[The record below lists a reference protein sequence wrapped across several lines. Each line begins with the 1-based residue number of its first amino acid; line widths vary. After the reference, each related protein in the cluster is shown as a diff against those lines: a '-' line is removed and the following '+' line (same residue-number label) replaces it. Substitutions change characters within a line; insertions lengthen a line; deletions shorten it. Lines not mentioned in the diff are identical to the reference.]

1 MHATMIDANTGHEHT
16 FSGENLEEI
25 AAQACAESEAGAA
38 LSRGEVRKGNGELI
52 GWVHG
57 DGEYRYA

>member
-25 AAQACAESEAGAA
+25 AAQACAESDAA
-38 LSRGEVRKGNGELI
+38 LSRGEIRKQNGELI
-52 GWVHG
+52 GWVYG
-57 DGEYRYA
+57 DGNYRYA